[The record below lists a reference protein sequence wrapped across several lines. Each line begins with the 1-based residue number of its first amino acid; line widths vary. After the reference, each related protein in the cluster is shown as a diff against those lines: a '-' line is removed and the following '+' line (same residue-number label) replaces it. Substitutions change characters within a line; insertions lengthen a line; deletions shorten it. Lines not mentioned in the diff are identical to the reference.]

1 MTSPFW
7 KDGLQFACQR
17 CGQCCCGEPGI
28 VYFSPSEFDALCAF
42 LKKSKNLDRQTVSS
56 EYMWRCRDSYTA
68 RDDFPDGH
76 CIFFDH
82 GCTVYDVRPSQCR
95 DFPFWRQN
103 LTSREAWDEAARR
116 CPGMNS
122 GKQWSFEEIC
132 AVADKA
138 RL

>member
-28 VYFSPSEFDALCAF
+28 VYFAPSEFDALCAF
-42 LKKSKNLDRQTVSS
+42 LKKSKNLDRQTVIS

-122 GKQWSFEEIC
+122 GKHWSFEGIC
-132 AVADKA
+132 AVADRA
-138 RL
+138 RP